1 MELNQVNV
9 GASAACIMDTLC
21 LLGDGISYNDNAY
34 AIVSV
39 GYQFQRD
46 MSMK

>member
-9 GASAACIMDTLC
+9 GASATYTMDTLC
-21 LLGDGISYNDNAY
+21 LLGDGISYNDDAY

-39 GYQFQRD
+39 G
-46 MSMK
+46 